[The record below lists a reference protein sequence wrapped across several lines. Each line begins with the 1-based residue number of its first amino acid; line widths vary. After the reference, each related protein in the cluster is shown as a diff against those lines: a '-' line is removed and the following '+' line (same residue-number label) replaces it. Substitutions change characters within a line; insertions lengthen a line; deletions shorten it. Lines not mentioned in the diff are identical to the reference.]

1 MADNDSIHADK
12 TNKHQAKPN
21 KDFSPAGLQR
31 VPAANPFTV
40 GDVVHLKSGGP
51 DMTVTAVD
59 VAGNPNLAIPNIG
72 VAYFVGEKMEST
84 LGPAGIFMPSLRLA
98 KMEKPK
104 TK

>member
-1 MADNDSIHADK
+1 MVHVNKFDSNNPAPEK
-12 TNKHQAKPN
+12 ANKE
-21 KDFSPAGLQR
+21 FSPAGEPR

-84 LGPAGIFMPSLRLA
+84 LGPAGIFMPSLRIA
-98 KMEKPK
+98 KTEKPK
-104 TK
+104 HE

>member
-1 MADNDSIHADK
+1 MAYPDTVD
-12 TNKHQAKPN
+12 PN
-21 KDFSPAGLQR
+21 KAPEKFKRG
-31 VPAANPFTV
+31 PAANRFTV

-84 LGPAGIFMPSLRLA
+84 LGPAGIFKPSLRVV
-98 KMEKPK
+98 KTEKPK